1 MKKIRIICFLLS
13 VVLLL
18 SCAAVPVWATESTE
32 PSETAEATAPPEATE
47 PNVQIPSVSYGSASL
62 TNGCRTINGMTPLA
76 GTDRILKSAQSA
88 FIYEMNTETI
98 IYAYNPDIRM
108 YPGSL
113 AKMMTALLAIE
124 EGDLNEVVT
133 FSTRW
138 NKSLPA
144 RSIVADLKEGEEVTL
159 EALMYWTLLA
169 SANDAALNIA
179 GHIAGTQEA
188 FVEMM
193 NEPANQ
199 MGCTDTHFT
208 NATGLDDPEQYTTA
222 RDMVKIVIAAIQ
234 NETFKKAFG
243 SKGYNVPPTNKEEDK
258 RVIETDNHLIYEFYL
273 PQFNVS
279 SVTGGKTSATA
290 GAGSS
295 LVCTAED
302 KNMNVVCLVM
312 GAEREYNDRGL
323 ASYYGNFEEIME
335 LLEFTFEGF
344 KISRVLYPDMVLDQ
358 FPVLGGEC
366 DVVAQP
372 NISVNSVLPVD
383 CQLKNLIF
391 RYTIDK
397 SAAPIAKGEKLGS
410 VTVWYR
416 TSCVTESEIFAI
428 NPVRSEVNSGVT
440 VYTIASRDDSAVTG
454 ILKFLGMGL
463 LAVVVVIGAYLGVNW
478 ARRTAARKR
487 RRRRRASR
495 RRSR

>member
-1 MKKIRIICFLLS
+1 MKKIRMIC
-13 VVLLL
+13 LLL
-18 SCAAVPVWATESTE
+18 SMVLLFQCAVVSARATETTE
-32 PSETAEATAPPEATE
+32 PTETVEPTAAQEATE
-47 PNVQIPSVSYGSASL
+47 PNVQIPSVSFGSASI

-76 GTDRILKSAQSA
+76 GTDRILKSAQAA
-88 FIYEMNTETI
+88 FIYEVSTETV

-124 EGDLNEVVT
+124 QGDLNEVVT
-133 FSTRW
+133 FSTKW
-138 NKSLPA
+138 NSSLPA
-144 RSIVADLKEGEEVTL
+144 RSITADLKEGEEVTL
-159 EALMYWTLLA
+159 EALMYWVLLA

-193 NEPANQ
+193 NERAAQ

-208 NATGLDDPEQYTTA
+208 NSTGLDDPEQYTTA
-222 RDMVKIVIAAIQ
+222 RDMVKIVIEATK

-243 SKGYNVPPTNKEEDK
+243 SKGYDVPPTNKEEEE
-258 RVIETDNHLIYEFYL
+258 RIIETDNHLIYEFYL

-279 SVTGGKTSATA
+279 SVTGGKTSSTA

-302 KNMNVVCLVM
+302 KNMDIICLVM

-366 DVVAQP
+366 DVMAQP
-372 NISVNSVLPVD
+372 NVSVNSVLPVD
-383 CQLKNLIF
+383 CQMKNLIF
-391 RYTIDK
+391 RYTVDK
-397 SAAPIAKGEKLGS
+397 SAAPISKGEKLGS

-416 TSCVTESEIFAI
+416 TSCVTESEIFALS
-428 NPVRSEVNSGVT
+428 PVRSEVNSGVT
-440 VYTIASRDDSAVTG
+440 IHTIASRDDSAVTG
-454 ILKFLGMGL
+454 IIKFLGTAL
-463 LAVVVVIGAYLGVNW
+463 LAIVVIIGVYLTINW
-478 ARRTAARKR
+478 ARRTAARNR

>member
-1 MKKIRIICFLLS
+1 MKKFRLLCLILCM
-13 VVLLL
+13 VLVFQCTLAPV
-18 SCAAVPVWATESTE
+18 AAS
-32 PSETAEATAPPEATE
+32 EATE
-47 PNVQIPSVSYGSASL
+47 DPAATETTPTQDATEPYVEPPAVEYGGASV

-76 GTDRILKSAQSA
+76 GSDRILKSAQAA
-88 FIYEMNTETI
+88 FIYEINTQTI
-98 IYAYNPDIRM
+98 VYAYNPDLHM

-113 AKMMTALLAIE
+113 AKILTALIAIE
-124 EGDLNEVVT
+124 QGDLNEVVT

-138 NKSLPA
+138 NSTLPA
-144 RSIVADLKEGEEVTL
+144 RSIVAELKEGEEVTL
-159 EALMYWTLLA
+159 EALVYWVLLA

-193 NEPANQ
+193 NQKAAEL
-199 MGCTDTHFT
+199 GCTDSHFT
-208 NATGLDDPEQYTTA
+208 NAHGLDDPEQYTTA
-222 RDMVKIVIAAIQ
+222 RDIVKIVLAATQ

-243 SKGYNVPPTNKEEDK
+243 SKGFTVPPTNRTEKE
-258 RVIETDNHLIYEFYL
+258 RIIETDNHLIYELYL

-290 GAGSS
+290 GGGSS
-295 LVCTAED
+295 LVCTAEAKD
-302 KNMNVVCLVM
+302 MNIVCLVM

-323 ASYYGNFEEIME
+323 ADYYGNFEEIME
-335 LLEFTFEGF
+335 LLDFCFNEF
-344 KISRVLYPDMVLDQ
+344 KISRVLYPDMALDQ

-372 NISVNSVLPVD
+372 DISVNSVLPID
-383 CQLKNLIF
+383 CQMKNLIF
-391 RYTIDK
+391 RYSVDN
-397 SAAPIAKGEKLGS
+397 SSAPIAQGEKLGS

-416 TSCVTESEIFAI
+416 TSCVTESEIFAM
-428 NPVRSEVNSGVT
+428 NPVRSAVNSGVT
-440 VYTIASRDDSAVTG
+440 IHSLASRDDSNVAG
-454 ILKFLGMGL
+454 ILKFLGLTL
-463 LAVVVVIGAYLGVNW
+463 LVVVILLCGYLAINW
-478 ARRTAARKR
+478 ARRTAARNR